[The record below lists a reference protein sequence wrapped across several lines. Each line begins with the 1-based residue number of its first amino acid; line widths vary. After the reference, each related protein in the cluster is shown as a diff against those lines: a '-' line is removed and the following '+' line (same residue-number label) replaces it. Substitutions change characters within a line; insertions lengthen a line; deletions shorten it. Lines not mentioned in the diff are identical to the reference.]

1 MADTNTSTEREWI
14 GAAIKYAR
22 TSKGLKQRELIE
34 LTQAAGLQWTQ
45 GILAKVELGSREV
58 SPVELL
64 LVCVCLG
71 TTPVE
76 LLYPEEEITQYV
88 ELSSGKRWNIYALQ
102 VLLKN
107 KPLDGA
113 MASLWSMN
121 PAKNSIVPED
131 VLNVAAGYWDD
142 PDAMDLV
149 EMTGE
154 PLDVIQGLVNS
165 LAPQL
170 LEDYDVPSR
179 RKKWTARELMD
190 ILTTQW
196 VLEHEAGGENVSE
209 YAKRA
214 YRNSMTRRIAKMIN
228 EVKAEQ

>member
-1 MADTNTSTEREWI
+1 MADRKTLTEREWV
-14 GAAIKYAR
+14 GTAIKNAR
-22 TSKGLKQRELIE
+22 TSKGLKQRELVE
-34 LTQAAGLQWTQ
+34 LTQAAGLPWTQ
-45 GILAKVELGSREV
+45 GILANVEIGSRDV
-58 SPVELL
+58 SLTELL

-71 TTPVE
+71 TTPAE
-76 LLYPEEEITQYV
+76 LLYPQEETTEFL
-88 ELSSGKRWNIYALQ
+88 ELPTGKRWNILALHA
-102 VLLKN
+102 LLKN
-107 KPLDGA
+107 KPLSGTWA
-113 MASLWSMN
+113 AVWSLK
-121 PAKNSIVPED
+121 PAKNLITPED
-131 VLNVAAGYWDD
+131 VLDVAAKYWTD

-170 LEDYDVPSR
+170 LGDYGMPSR

-196 VLEHEAGGENVSE
+196 VLEHEADGENVSE